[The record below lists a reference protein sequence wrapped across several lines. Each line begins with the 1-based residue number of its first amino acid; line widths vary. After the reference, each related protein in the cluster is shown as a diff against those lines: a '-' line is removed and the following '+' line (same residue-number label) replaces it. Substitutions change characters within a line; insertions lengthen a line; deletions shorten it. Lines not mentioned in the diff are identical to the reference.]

1 MASPGGA
8 EEPDRRADG
17 TPEPGQRAGPVH
29 ELAPGPGARAWY
41 AVASGLVKLWAGV
54 CFRLSVEGRENL
66 PTSGPYLLAPVH
78 RSNIDFLMV
87 STVTRQRVRFLGKE
101 ELWKVAALGRLI
113 GSLGAFQSTGT
124 RWTER
129 RCGAASRYWSTVS
142 RSPYSPRELASRG
155 RWLRISSRESPTWPL
170 ERGSRSSRLASPAQR
185 RPCPRAP
192 SSSARSRSIWY
203 WGPRCGSRPPRR
215 AVPGP
220 TAYHVPSCA
229 SAPRSYGWSYR
240 LCSTGPWNCPDTEPW
255 PKGRPDFPVHGI
267 TSAR

>member
-29 ELAPGPGARAWY
+29 ELAPGRGARAWY

-113 GSLGAFQSTGT
+113 GSLGAFPVHRDNVDREALRRCIEILANGEPLTIFPEGT
-124 RWTER
+124 RQSGPVVKDLFEGVAYVAAR
-129 RCGAASRYWSTVS
+129 AGVPVVPVGIAGSEAAMPKGAKLIRPVKIHLVLGPPLWVTTAQEGSARANRVS
-142 RSPYSPRELASRG
+142 RSQLRQRTAQLRVELQAVFDRALELSR
-155 RWLRISSRESPTWPL
+155 
-170 ERGSRSSRLASPAQR
+170 
-185 RPCPRAP
+185 
-192 SSSARSRSIWY
+192 
-203 WGPRCGSRPPRR
+203 
-215 AVPGP
+215 
-220 TAYHVPSCA
+220 H
-229 SAPRSYGWSYR
+229 
-240 LCSTGPWNCPDTEPW
+240 
-255 PKGRPDFPVHGI
+255 
-267 TSAR
+267 